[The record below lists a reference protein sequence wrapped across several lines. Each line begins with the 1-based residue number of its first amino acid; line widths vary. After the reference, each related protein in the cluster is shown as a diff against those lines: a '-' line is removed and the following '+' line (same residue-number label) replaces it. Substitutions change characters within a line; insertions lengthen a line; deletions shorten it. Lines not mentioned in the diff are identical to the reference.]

1 MVRSERRHF
10 LTAAGALVAAS
21 LTAEA
26 QAPVKIARIGY
37 LNPSLANAD
46 LFQAFRQG
54 LHDLGY
60 VEGRNV
66 LIEFRT
72 GQGKPEL
79 LPGLAAE
86 LVALEVD
93 VIVTGGGTLA
103 AQAAQHATS
112 RVPIVV
118 VSVADPVSSGLVA
131 SLARPGG
138 NVTGLSLL
146 FPELIGKCLEQLK
159 LAVPSIS
166 RVAVLWQPGAVLER
180 TQMDILGAAEAA
192 ARTLDVQLQVVEA
205 RGARDIDKAFSNMIS
220 GAPTP

>member
-1 MVRSERRHF
+1 MVRSQRRDF

-21 LTAEA
+21 LPAEA
-26 QAPVKIARIGY
+26 QTPVKIARIGY
-37 LNPSLANAD
+37 LNPSLANAS
-46 LFQAFRQG
+46 LFEAFRQG

-60 VEGRNV
+60 VQGRNV

-86 LVALEVD
+86 LVALKVD

-103 AQAAQHATS
+103 AQAAQHATTT
-112 RVPIVV
+112 VPTVV
-118 VSVADPVSSGLVA
+118 VSVGDPVTSGLVA

-138 NVTGLSLL
+138 N
-146 FPELIGKCLEQLK
+146 
-159 LAVPSIS
+159 IS

-180 TQMDILGAAEAA
+180 TQMDILSAAQVA
-192 ARTLDVQLQVVEA
+192 ARTLGMQLQVVEA
-205 RGARDIDKAFSNMIS
+205 RGRRIS
-220 GAPTP
+220 TRPFRT